1 MGLSAGGTLHSRVVA
16 GPGWSLRL
24 ATMSLI
30 CVADIEGSNGG
41 ETHCSD
47 VLFEGSGSNGEHEEH
62 EEHEERGA
70 GGGSGVGIGKEWM
83 PMSIAYGSRA
93 LAGGEA
99 CDAA

>member
-16 GPGWSLRL
+16 GPGTWSLRL

-30 CVADIEGSNGG
+30 CVADIERSNGG
-41 ETHCSD
+41 ETQSSD
-47 VLFEGSGSNGEHEEH
+47 VFEGSGSNGEH

-70 GGGSGVGIGKEWM
+70 GGGSGVGVGKEWM
-83 PMSIAYGSRA
+83 PMPIANGSRA

>member
-16 GPGWSLRL
+16 GPGTWSLRL

-41 ETHCSD
+41 ETQSSD
-47 VLFEGSGSNGEHEEH
+47 VFEGSGSNGEH

-70 GGGSGVGIGKEWM
+70 GGGSGVGVGKEWM
-83 PMSIAYGSRA
+83 PMPIANGSRA

>member
-16 GPGWSLRL
+16 GPCWSLRL

-41 ETHCSD
+41 ETQSSD
-47 VLFEGSGSNGEHEEH
+47 VFEGSGSNGEH

-70 GGGSGVGIGKEWM
+70 GGGSGVGVGKEWM
-83 PMSIAYGSRA
+83 PMPIANGSRA

>member
-16 GPGWSLRL
+16 GPGTWSLRL

-41 ETHCSD
+41 ETQSSD
-47 VLFEGSGSNGEHEEH
+47 VFEGSGSNGEH

-70 GGGSGVGIGKEWM
+70 GGGSGVGVGKEWM